1 MHIHSPIFHGRR
13 KENKIRPITLIV
25 WVLGRG
31 LKKMPRMGKK
41 NVKNIYCF

>member
-25 WVLGRG
+25 WVLWRVEKK
-31 LKKMPRMGKK
+31 LKKG
-41 NVKNIYCF
+41 